1 MGNLHSKKRKERPSV
16 IRTDSDIPDNEYSN
30 TTATSMNSIL
40 VNHNNNSNLAS
51 TDMSQQQHHQPDAR
65 NQDYPFPNAMS
76 PKNTVETPM
85 STSNAN
91 STNEDLNQDTVMS
104 ANQISIN
111 SQNQLTASSAQSFGK
126 NLDVDECINR
136 LIEVGTS
143 GKVTKSICFRN
154 SEIVAICRAVHEVF
168 MSQPTLIELNPPV
181 KIMGDIHGQYHDLIR
196 LFEMAGF
203 PPDSNYLLLGDYVDR
218 GKQSLETILL
228 LFCYKIKYPENFFLL
243 RGNHECANVTRVYGF
258 YDECKRRTNTKV
270 WKTFVDV
277 FNSLPIAGLVAG
289 KIFCVHGGL
298 SPSLG
303 AMDDIRTIIRPT
315 DVPEFGLL
323 NDLLWA
329 DPSDTAVD
337 WEDNERGVSYCFGKK
352 IVNEFLS
359 KFDLDLVCRA
369 HMVVED
375 GYQFFNERTLVTV
388 FSAPNYCG
396 EFDNFGAIMSVNE
409 ELLCSFELLTPMDH
423 PAVKIPYKE
432 GRRQSPPMMEVASS
446 LEDSSAA
453 N

>member
-1 MGNLHSKKRKERPSV
+1 MGNIHSKKHKRRPSV
-16 IRTDSDIPDNEYSN
+16 IRADNDIPDNEHSN

-40 VNHNNNSNLAS
+40 VNHSNSSNTGNPNP
-51 TDMSQQQHHQPDAR
+51 TDMSQQHQQDSR
-65 NQDYPFPNAMS
+65 NEANPFPNAILPRNTTENTQS
-76 PKNTVETPM
+76 PGNDY
-85 STSNAN
+85 
-91 STNEDLNQDTVMS
+91 EDLNQDTVMS
-104 ANQISIN
+104 ANQISLS
-111 SQNQLTASSAQSFGK
+111 SQNQLTTSSAQSFGK

-154 SEIVAICRAVHEVF
+154 SEIVAICKAVLDVF

-181 KIMGDIHGQYHDLIR
+181 KVMGDIHGQYHDLIR
-196 LFEMAGF
+196 LFEMGGF

-258 YDECKRRTNTKV
+258 YDECKRRTNVKV

-277 FNSLPIAGLVAG
+277 FNALPIAALVAG

-298 SPSLG
+298 SPSLA

-329 DPSDTAVD
+329 DPSDTALD
-337 WEDNERGVSYCFGKK
+337 WEDSERGVSYCFGKK
-352 IVNEFLS
+352 VVNEFLS

-446 LEDSSAA
+446 LEDSAA
-453 N
+453 NQ